1 MTSNEGAAS
10 EITKKPLGDTVNSN
24 DEMETQR
31 TQSTGTMF
39 PSESDLPSLR
49 MSTPA
54 EYTSGRS
61 GDFGV
66 LSPCGDGVAI
76 GTTSRQVLDDL
87 GPASAMSS
95 TSSGRTDFEVLPK
108 PESSSKEE

>member
-10 EITKKPLGDTVNSN
+10 EITKKQLGDTVNSN

-49 MSTPA
+49 MS

-61 GDFGV
+61 GNFGV

-76 GTTSRQVLDDL
+76 GKTYYF
-87 GPASAMSS
+87 
-95 TSSGRTDFEVLPK
+95 TSSFG
-108 PESSSKEE
+108 